1 MTSEPQEDKD
11 RPGLLASLGRL
22 IGSTLGLLQTRLELL
37 SNDIAFERSQ
47 LARLAIGGAA
57 AIVFLQAGVLMAV
70 IFLVLVVPESAR
82 AVAVGTAALVLL
94 GSALGCALWLRHWLK
109 TRPPFFAATIG
120 ELKKDR
126 EKLRG
131 GR

>member
-1 MTSEPQEDKD
+1 MATDPEED

-22 IGSTLGLLQTRLELL
+22 IGSAVGLVQTRLELL

-47 LARLAIGGAA
+47 LLRLVIVGAA
-57 AIVFLQAGVLMAV
+57 AIVFLQAGILMGA

-82 AVAVGTAALVLL
+82 ALAVGIAAAVLL
-94 GSALGCALWLRHWLK
+94 GSALGSVLWLRHSLK

-126 EKLRG
+126 DRLKG